1 MNWRRNLW
9 TLTLAV
15 ALSSSS
21 YTMLI
26 PFLPLY
32 LLDIGVET
40 DSVTVWSGY
49 IFSVTFL
56 VAAVMAPY
64 WGRLADAGGK
74 KRMVMRAGYSLA
86 IVYFLGAFVSSPVE
100 LLMVRILQG
109 FANGFVPASLAIAA
123 SGSPPQH
130 LGFSLGIIQTG
141 TLLGSIVGPLIG
153 GTLSHYFG
161 MRASFVIAAVII
173 AIGTT
178 GVRLLVTEPA
188 EGRKTGDS
196 SIGSDI
202 RRALGNR
209 QLVTVLVLLFVLQTV
224 TMVLQPLITLYV
236 AQLQGGY
243 EGVVL
248 TSGIIFSLAGIAG
261 AIAAPLWGRLGQH
274 RGFRRILIVS
284 FLGAGLFNGAQFFAS
299 EIVWFAVL
307 QFLFGLFVVGAHP
320 VLNTIAVSSVDE
332 GFKGRIVGLL
342 TTAYQLGG
350 MTGPLLGGLL
360 SAFIGIK
367 WVFLFTGGTLL
378 ILAVAI
384 LAGPIGT
391 KSVSFRQ

>member
-1 MNWRRNLW
+1 
-9 TLTLAV
+9 
-15 ALSSSS
+15 
-21 YTMLI
+21 MLI

>member
-32 LLDIGVET
+32 LLDIGVEP

-86 IVYFLGAFVSSPVE
+86 AVYFLGAFVSSPVE
-100 LLMVRILQG
+100 LLVVRILQG

-130 LGFSLGIIQTG
+130 LGFSLGVIQTG

-161 MRASFVIAAVII
+161 MRASFVIAAVIV

-209 QLVTVLVLLFVLQTV
+209 QLVTVLALLFVLQTV
-224 TMVLQPLITLYV
+224 TMVIQPLITLYV

-274 RGFRRILIVS
+274 RGFRPILIVS
-284 FLGAGLFNGAQFFAS
+284 FLGAGLFNGAQFFAGH
-299 EIVWFAVL
+299 IIWFAVL
-307 QFLFGLFVVGAHP
+307 QFLFGLFVVGAYP
-320 VLNTIAVSSVDE
+320 VLNTIAVSSAEE
-332 GFKGRIVGLL
+332 GFKGRILGLL
-342 TTAYQLGG
+342 TTAHQLGG
-350 MTGPLLGGLL
+350 MTGPLFGGLL

-367 WVFLFTGGTLL
+367 WVFLFTGCILL
-378 ILAVAI
+378 ILAAAI
-384 LAGPIGT
+384 LTGSIVT
-391 KSVSFRQ
+391 KSVSLRQ